1 MARYTFSLLIA
12 LIALVALSFTRP
24 TTIHYYASIKGHNQG
39 LLRAGFNSPGGRETQ
54 GWIEIYSF
62 SLGASNQ
69 VTTSGPGGG
78 GAKAGKANPSS
89 IVITKKTDGISQ
101 SLYNMLT
108 SNEIIDS
115 IIIQTT
121 DDQQRVAKTTVV
133 KNGRIKEIKKNGN
146 NEIISILFAQIE
158 EK

>member
-62 SLGASNQ
+62 SIGASNPS
-69 VTTSGPGGG
+69 TTP
-78 GAKAGKANPSS
+78 GKAAGGKEGKSSISS